1 MVMSRVGQKG
11 QVVLPKELR
20 DLLRIFPGDRVV
32 FDVKDGKVVLTPVPA
47 RTASD
52 LLGVLR
58 IPKALDIV
66 EARRDYQD
74 HLVEKFKDGQPDA

>member
-20 DLLRIFPGDRVV
+20 DLLRISPGDRVV